1 MRNYNVLVNMQ
12 FIIRIIFIHRT
23 ELGTVRQYILTC
35 KKKKCTTWIKLAI
48 RIDQISNVL
57 LQGILW
63 RVVFKNKWDKNH
75 YFS

>member
-1 MRNYNVLVNMQ
+1 MWNYNVLVNMQ

-23 ELGTVRQYILTC
+23 DLGTVRQYILTC
-35 KKKKCTTWIKLAI
+35 KNKCTTWIKLAI

-63 RVVFKNKWDKNH
+63 RVVFKNK
-75 YFS
+75 SVSVG